1 MKLSIKILRDLGLIV
16 GLLLFALVVLS
27 SSRANAL
34 SDTALVESTN
44 KHRGLANL
52 SALSHNTELAASA
65 EHKAQDMF
73 AHQYWAHNS
82 PDGTEPWSFISASGY
97 EYKKA
102 GENLARDFV
111 TDEAVVNAWL
121 ASETHRANVLS
132 NEFTEI
138 GVAVVTGYF
147 NDQIVTFVV
156 AHYGQPKPS
165 SSREPTDIS
174 MSNGVL
180 SSSPP
185 FRAGERTQA
194 SSFSRFW
201 KDLSM
206 LSGSLLKL
214 SVF

>member
-1 MKLSIKILRDLGLIV
+1 MKLSIKILRDIGFIV
-16 GLLLFALVVLS
+16 GLLLFAVVVLS
-27 SSRANAL
+27 AARANAL
-34 SDTALVESTN
+34 SDTTLEELTNMHREQTSLST
-44 KHRGLANL
+44 
-52 SALSHNTELAASA
+52 LSHSTELAASA
-65 EHKAQDMF
+65 ERKAQDMF
-73 AHQYWAHNS
+73 ARQYWAHNS
-82 PDGTEPWSFISASGY
+82 PDGNEPWSFISASGY

-147 NDQIVTFVV
+147 NNQTVTFVV

-165 SSREPTDIS
+165 SYREPTDIS

-185 FRAGERTQA
+185 FRAGERTQV

-201 KDLSM
+201 KDLSR